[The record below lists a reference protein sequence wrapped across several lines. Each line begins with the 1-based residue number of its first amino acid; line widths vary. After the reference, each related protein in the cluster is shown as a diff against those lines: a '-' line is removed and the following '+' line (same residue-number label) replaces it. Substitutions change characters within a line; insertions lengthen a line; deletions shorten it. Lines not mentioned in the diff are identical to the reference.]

1 MAVIVQV
8 ISQLIGA
15 IIGLLTMVFPINV
28 FGDRHKPVPLLSCRV
43 ASEGIFGA
51 TRVQLILSA
60 KSGSWTI
67 AKACMSSSGSSAT
80 QRIFWDVDVMNP
92 GVQHPCP
99 NHLKTDLGLQSFS
112 KGISSTHKAFNL
124 PWLAREKRQTEW
136 LGIAILQTSRVLD
149 HA

>member
-124 PWLAREKRQTEW
+124 PWLREGEATNTVT
-136 LGIAILQTSRVLD
+136 GHCYPPTSRVLD